1 LFSLAF
7 VFLFTIGG
15 FSGLMLAVAPADI
28 QYHDS
33 YFVVAHFHYVL
44 VPGSVFAI
52 MAAAY
57 YWLPKWTGYM
67 YNETAGKWH
76 FWLSTIFV
84 NLTFFPMHFLGL
96 AGMPR
101 RIPDYSTQFA
111 DFNAMASIGAIGFG
125 LSQLI
130 FVYVLLTSK
139 KGVKATDRVWESPR
153 GLEWTV
159 PSPAPYHTFD
169 TPPKLRVSEESFE

>member
-1 LFSLAF
+1 
-7 VFLFTIGG
+7 
-15 FSGLMLAVAPADI
+15 
-28 QYHDS
+28 
-33 YFVVAHFHYVL
+33 
-44 VPGSVFAI
+44 

-111 DFNAMASIGAIGFG
+111 DFNAMASVGAIGFG
-125 LSQLI
+125 LSQLV

-139 KGVKATDRVWESPR
+139 NGVKATDRVWEAPR

-169 TPPKLRVSEESFE
+169 TPPKLRVAQESFE